1 MKDCV
6 VISRVAIQRSR
17 EMRAC
22 GVAFS
27 GRVSAA
33 CGSEDEGVRLLLLL
47 LLLLFPPVLFLRSV
61 LWL

>member
-33 CGSEDEGVRLLLLL
+33 CGSEDEGVRMLL